1 MSEGSLRL
9 GIDRLLDD
17 PLRWTGGP
25 RVGLLTNQA
34 AVTGDLRPTLEAAR
48 TAPDLRLARLFAFE
62 HGLSGFGED
71 ARPIDDDRDPRSDL
85 PVVSLYGPRRRPEP
99 VLLDDLDAVI
109 IDVQE
114 VGVRAYTYA
123 TTVALLLEAAAQAG
137 TRLVVCD
144 RPSLLGPRVAGPP
157 LDPAH
162 RSFLGYLD
170 VPFQHGLTLGEAMR
184 WHAAGALGAETGA
197 STGSVDLA
205 VVALSGWRRDA
216 PLASAPF
223 VPPSPGLPSADAVAL
238 YPGLVLLE
246 GANLSEGRG
255 TPLPFSLLGAPW
267 LEAYGLAEE
276 LNALALPGLWARP
289 LDFQPESG
297 RFAGRVC
304 HGVQLHPTDVAELR
318 AFEAGVRIL
327 AHLRA
332 RHDAF
337 AWVRAEAMGWSDAP
351 DAGRP
356 WHEPVRG
363 PLIDGLSGHREVR
376 EAIDGHRPLDAAL
389 AGWRA
394 ASDTWLA
401 DVGPHLLYR
410 PAPTPFGVA

>member
-1 MSEGSLRL
+1 MSEGPFRL

-17 PLRWTGGP
+17 PTRWTGGP

-34 AVTGDLRPTLEAAR
+34 AVTGDLRPTLEAVR
-48 TAPDLRLARLFAFE
+48 RAPGLSLRRLFAFE

-71 ARPIDDDRDPRSDL
+71 ARPIDDARDPRSGL
-85 PVVSLYGPRRRPEP
+85 QVVSLYGPRRRPEP
-99 VLLDDLDAVI
+99 ALLEDLDAVI
-109 IDVQE
+109 VDVQE

-123 TTVALLLEAAAQAG
+123 TTAALLLEAAAATG
-137 TRLVVCD
+137 TRVVVCD
-144 RPSLLGPRVAGPP
+144 RPSLLGPHVAGPP
-157 LDPAH
+157 LDPAR

-170 VPFQHGLTLGEAMR
+170 VPFQHALTLGEAMR
-184 WHAAGALGAETGA
+184 WHAAAALG
-197 STGSVDLA
+197 GSPDLA

-216 PLASAPF
+216 PVAAAPF
-223 VPPSPGLPSADAVAL
+223 VPPSPGLPTRDAVAL

-267 LEAYGLAEE
+267 LEAYALAEA

-289 LDFQPESG
+289 LDFQPEVG
-297 RFAGRVC
+297 PFAGRVC
-304 HGVQLHPTDVAELR
+304 HGVQLHPTGVAAVR

-337 AWVRAEAMGWSDAP
+337 AWVRAESMPWSDAP

-363 PLIDGLSGHREVR
+363 PLIDGLTGHAEVR
-376 EAIDGHRPLDAAL
+376 DVIDGRRPLDAAL

-394 ASDTWLA
+394 AADAWRA
-401 DVGPHLLYR
+401 DVAPHLLYR
-410 PAPTPFGVA
+410 PAPAPFGVA

>member
-1 MSEGSLRL
+1 VSEDPPRL

-17 PLRWTGGP
+17 PTRWTGGP

-34 AVTGDLRPTLEAAR
+34 AVTGELRPTLEAVRAAR
-48 TAPDLRLARLFAFE
+48 GLRLARLFGFE

-71 ARPIDDDRDPRSDL
+71 ARPIDDDRDPRSGL
-85 PVVSLYGPRRRPEP
+85 PFVSLYGPRRRPEP
-99 VLLDDLDAVI
+99 ALLEDLDAVI
-109 IDVQE
+109 VDVQE

-123 TTVALLLEAAAQAG
+123 TTAALLLEAAAATG
-137 TRLVVCD
+137 TRVVVCD
-144 RPSLLGPRVAGPP
+144 RPSLLGPHVAGPP

-184 WHAAGALGAETGA
+184 WHAAGALGGA
-197 STGSVDLA
+197 PDLA

-216 PLASAPF
+216 PVASAPF
-223 VPPSPGLPSADAVAL
+223 VPPSPGLPSRDAVAL

-267 LEAYGLAEE
+267 LEAYALAEE

-289 LDFQPESG
+289 LDFRPESG
-297 RFAGRVC
+297 PFAGRVC
-304 HGVQLHPTDVAELR
+304 HGVQLHPTDVAAVR

-332 RHDAF
+332 RHEAF
-337 AWVRAEAMGWSDAP
+337 AWVRAEAMPWSDAP
-351 DAGRP
+351 DAGHP

-363 PLIDGLSGHREVR
+363 PLIDGLTGHAEVR
-376 EAIDGHRPLDAAL
+376 EVVDGRRPLEAAL
-389 AGWRA
+389 AAWRA
-394 ASDTWLA
+394 AADAWRA
-401 DVGPHLLYR
+401 DVEPYLLYR